1 MSHEIIIAII
11 GVLGTIISP
20 IATNY
25 INNRYQLKIKKL
37 DYQEQ
42 QEREHVLHKRDV
54 FEKYIHAAGACIRE
68 STSEDYH
75 DFSAWAGV
83 ALYYAPQSLQKKM
96 ILLEQMIS
104 EPDNYVSAAEQTS
117 LLNEIV
123 LELKKNG

>member
-1 MSHEIIIAII
+1 MSLETIITGIS
-11 GVLGTIISP
+11 VLGAIISP
-20 IATNY
+20 IV
-25 INNRYQLKIKKL
+25 INRLNNEHQLNIKKL

-42 QEREHVLHKRDV
+42 REHERILHERDV

-75 DFSAWAGV
+75 EFSAWAGV

-104 EPDNYVSAAEQTS
+104 EPDNYASPAEQTS
-117 LLNEIV
+117 LLNEII